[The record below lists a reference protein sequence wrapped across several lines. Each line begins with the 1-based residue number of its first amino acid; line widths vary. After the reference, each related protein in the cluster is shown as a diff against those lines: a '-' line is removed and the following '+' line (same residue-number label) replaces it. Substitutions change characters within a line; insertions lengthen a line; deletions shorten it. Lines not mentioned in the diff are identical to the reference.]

1 MTVVP
6 WRTRPDLVAES
17 FLRLRDQ
24 KIHPHFAGYL
34 GLKRTAARDG
44 RTDDLKPNFKEF
56 FQTFMQVAGGPVNRP
71 YLKPFSSDVKLW
83 FNPNV
88 AGSFAPSSVRNAS
101 PLDRIVNVSGDGRN
115 ARYSFVD
122 RHWELARS
130 LLVSNNRIPAL
141 PLAVFLY
148 RDYAL
153 LSEEPSAA
161 DVLSVFR
168 EEFGY
173 AASLVTG
180 EEEYEY
186 LYYEDD
192 DTPTNLEWFEEL

>member
-1 MTVVP
+1 M
-6 WRTRPDLVAES
+6 RSEAVAES
-17 FLRLRDQ
+17 FSRLRDQ

-34 GLKRTAARDG
+34 ALKRTAARDG
-44 RTDDLKPNFKEF
+44 RTDDLSPNFKEF
-56 FQTFMQVAGGPVNRP
+56 FQTFMQVTGGPANRP

-101 PLDRIVNVSGDGRN
+101 PLDRIVNVSGDGRD

-122 RHWELARS
+122 RHWELARN
-130 LLVSNNRIPAL
+130 LLVSDNQIPAL

-153 LSEEPSAA
+153 LSEEPSLN

-173 AASLVTG
+173 ADSWETG
-180 EEEYEY
+180 EEEYQY
-186 LYYEDD
+186 LYSENENVFTTVD
-192 DTPTNLEWFEEL
+192 WFEEL